1 MASAVDPAMVRFTSA
16 YRRSAGFAPYESKL
30 SEAERDV
37 MAAEAAHAGSGGGA
51 SAHGGGGGGGG
62 GGGRSPPRSPPRQ
75 NSLALPPPMAATT
88 TSFAE
93 IKAYRDASAANI
105 SRHLRA
111 GAAARRSLREARRG
125 ADVHGGTGA
134 RLADPRRP
142 RAPLLPFPLPSS
154 GRSGTWFRSTG
165 QRSAS
170 TSR

>member
-51 SAHGGGGGGGG
+51 SAHGEGGGGGG

-93 IKAYRDASAANI
+93 IKAYRDASAA
-105 SRHLRA
+105 HARA
-111 GAAARRSLREARRG
+111 PASARAARRPDAHCARPG
-125 ADVHGGTGA
+125 AA
-134 RLADPRRP
+134 RTCAAALARV
-142 RAPLLPFPLPSS
+142 
-154 GRSGTWFRSTG
+154 
-165 QRSAS
+165 
-170 TSR
+170 

>member
-51 SAHGGGGGGGG
+51 SAHGEGGGGG

-93 IKAYRDASAANI
+93 IKAYRERNVVPKYGPTERFSAPSECARARVGLQRLLPARRPRRCYASAAKPSNPA
-105 SRHLRA
+105 SSFLPLFPN
-111 GAAARRSLREARRG
+111 RS
-125 ADVHGGTGA
+125 D
-134 RLADPRRP
+134 
-142 RAPLLPFPLPSS
+142 
-154 GRSGTWFRSTG
+154 
-165 QRSAS
+165 
-170 TSR
+170 

>member
-51 SAHGGGGGGGG
+51 SAHGEGGGG

-93 IKAYRDASAANI
+93 IKAYRDASAAHI
-105 SRHLRA
+105 S
-111 GAAARRSLREARRG
+111 RRSLGARRG
-125 ADVHGGTGA
+125 RGGPTRFA
-134 RLADPRRP
+134 RGQARRGRARRHW
-142 RAPLLPFPLPSS
+142 RAPS
-154 GRSGTWFRSTG
+154 
-165 QRSAS
+165 
-170 TSR
+170 